1 MPPPLGKNNKLRSAE
16 MAAIAASLFGMVA
29 TAQAETP
36 DDLPSTE
43 DTPGAMPPPEPEDTD
58 TAPPEAPPPSE
69 ATPPE
74 ILPEPEDTDTPP
86 EDTGGL
92 ISKRVSRISIEVENP
107 DDIIHTAILGT
118 TTTYCFLRET
128 PSSETDPSQ
137 PNNTTLA
144 TLDPDTE
151 VIIIQ
156 QQPPWYNVVIA
167 DGTTGYIYSTFMPNL
182 NVTDIPLLAIK
193 ASVNYDI
200 DPYLIMSL
208 LGTADDNDELFL
220 AVLEGETLDFR
231 ERLELAIR
239 NIKEHEITYKN
250 LSDREP
256 IENGLYTAE
265 FLAYFSEIHA
275 PSAQNTQHFHDLQE
289 AYSGYRGQD
298 IPDDIEEVT
307 AMGRKLANLYRM
319 GLSFSS
325 QQPVTPEQI
334 ALILGEDVIQPRELV
349 PEMTRMTS
357 NFGVRISPIDHVR
370 KMHTGID
377 ISAPTGTPVNAW
389 RDGTVVFAS
398 RRGGYGNMVAIRHAD
413 GSESYY
419 AHLHGLSVIEGD
431 IVEEGTQIGTVGNT
445 GDSTGPHLHF
455 EIRIKRRP
463 INPLANA
470 DRHHQVSQT
479 P

>member
-1 MPPPLGKNNKLRSAE
+1 MPHQHKTHNIFTIYKKP
-16 MAAIAASLFGMVA
+16 
-29 TAQAETP
+29 T
-36 DDLPSTE
+36 
-43 DTPGAMPPPEPEDTD
+43 
-58 TAPPEAPPPSE
+58 
-69 ATPPE
+69 
-74 ILPEPEDTDTPP
+74 
-86 EDTGGL
+86 
-92 ISKRVSRISIEVENP
+92 
-107 DDIIHTAILGT
+107 LGT
-118 TTTYCFLRET
+118 EVKTSQMTLKK
-128 PSSETDPSQ
+128 SQ
-137 PNNTTLA
+137 PWDENLQ
-144 TLDPDTE
+144 
-151 VIIIQ
+151 I
-156 QQPPWYNVVIA
+156 
-167 DGTTGYIYSTFMPNL
+167 YI
-182 NVTDIPLLAIK
+182 
-193 ASVNYDI
+193 
-200 DPYLIMSL
+200 
-208 LGTADDNDELFL
+208 GW
-220 AVLEGETLDFR
+220 DF
-231 ERLELAIR
+231 
-239 NIKEHEITYKN
+239 
-250 LSDREP
+250 P
-256 IENGLYTAE
+256 
-265 FLAYFSEIHA
+265 F
-275 PSAQNTQHFHDLQE
+275 
-289 AYSGYRGQD
+289 
-298 IPDDIEEVT
+298 
-307 AMGRKLANLYRM
+307 
-319 GLSFSS
+319 
-325 QQPVTPEQI
+325 TPEQI